1 LASQAAIYFIVAHAC
16 AKAAMFLS
24 AGNLILSQGSGDIAQ
39 LKGIATRE
47 PLNVLIF
54 TIAGVSLIGLPPS
67 AGFIAKWL
75 LLTTSI
81 ESGQW
86 WWVLVVLSGGL
97 LAAMYL
103 FKILSLAFDNTLDDG
118 AVQRQ
123 PKALSSKL
131 LTSSALVLALITL
144 ALGFNA
150 EFILNISNPPVGVSG
165 I

>member
-1 LASQAAIYFIVAHAC
+1 
-16 AKAAMFLS
+16 
-24 AGNLILSQGSGDIAQ
+24 
-39 LKGIATRE
+39 
-47 PLNVLIF
+47 
-54 TIAGVSLIGLPPS
+54 
-67 AGFIAKWL
+67 
-75 LLTTSI
+75 
-81 ESGQW
+81 
-86 WWVLVVLSGGL
+86 